1 MEHQEKTQGEAI
13 NSLHNFDLS
22 TFKKSSESMIATNDN
37 AYNQS
42 HFKWDRVKPVRDYS
56 AEEIQSILTSGSVEA
71 QRQLSNNYVA
81 ANGFYKEIIMHYATL
96 LKYCGILIP
105 NPALGKSL
113 QDQPIAKR
121 YHSAMNFMDKACL
134 ESVGPY
140 IAYRVLR
147 DGTYYC
153 AVQTLTKD
161 AVALLDLPFEYCRT
175 RFKNQFGVNIVEFN
189 VSYFDERIS
198 SEKDRDAAL
207 NTYPKVISS
216 YYRKWSRHKSKLNNW
231 LFLPSEIGVA
241 FNLFD
246 ARPYF
251 LSVIPETIK
260 YDQAVENELARE
272 IEEIKKL
279 IVQKIPHLNDGT
291 LLFEPNEAQVM
302 HDGTVKMLRSSN
314 PNVSVIT
321 TYGDVD
327 VPSVKTSDAA
337 TSNALK
343 NMMQSMY
350 ASAGVSSEIFA
361 ASGSS
366 SLKTSIANDISVMMV
381 LANKIGN
388 FFTSLLNQVCANGSI
403 QFKYTILPVSYHN
416 DRDYADSYFKY
427 AGSGYPFSLPAIAL
441 GLNQRD
447 LSNIKVLE
455 NEVLKL
461 SEVLLP
467 LSSAYTQSGDGGS
480 GNDGSSDSDGG
491 RPEKDDLDKTDK
503 TNKNKESKD
512 KTGG

>member
-1 MEHQEKTQGEAI
+1 MEQQEKSNERVGESI
-13 NSLHNFDLS
+13 HNFDLS
-22 TFKKSSESMIATNDN
+22 TFKKSSESMIATNDS
-37 AYNQS
+37 AYDQS
-42 HFKWDRVKPVRDYS
+42 HFKWDRVRPVRDYS
-56 AEEIQSILTSGSVEA
+56 DEEIHSILTSGNAES
-71 QRQLSNNYVA
+71 QRQLSINYVA

-113 QDQPIAKR
+113 QDKSIAKR
-121 YHSAMNFMDKACL
+121 YHTAMNFIDKASL

-147 DGTYYC
+147 DGTYYG
-153 AVQTLTKD
+153 AIQTLTKD
-161 AVALLDLPFEYCRT
+161 AFALLDLPFEYCRT
-175 RFKNQFGVNIVEFN
+175 RFKNEHGDNIVEFN
-189 VSYFDERIS
+189 VSYFDKITLEA
-198 SEKDRDAAL
+198 DRNAAL

-216 YYRKWSRHKSKLNNW
+216 YYRKWSKHKGKLSEW
-231 LFLPSEIGVA
+231 LFVPSEIGVA

-251 LSVIPETIK
+251 LSTIPATIQ
-260 YDQAVENELARE
+260 YDQAIENELERE

-279 IVQKIPHLNDGT
+279 IIQKIPHLNDGT
-291 LLFEPNEAQVM
+291 LLFEPGEAQVM
-302 HDGTVKMLRSSN
+302 HDGTVRMLSKSN
-314 PNVSVIT
+314 SKISVIT

-327 VPSVKTSDAA
+327 VPSTKTSDAA
-337 TSNALK
+337 TNNALK
-343 NMMQSMY
+343 NMMQNMY
-350 ASAGVSSEIFA
+350 ANAGVSSEIFA

-416 DRDYADSYFKY
+416 DRDYADSYFKC

-467 LSSAYTQSGDGGS
+467 LSSAYTQSGNGGS